1 MIHSKINEIA
11 EMIIRSEK
19 VVFFTGAG
27 VSTESGIP
35 DFRSPGGI
43 WTKFDPEDF
52 TIEKYIS
59 DPKSRSKQWNLL
71 IENGLLINAEPNR
84 AHLALAE
91 LDRLGKLQCII
102 TQNIDNLHQKA
113 GAPPEKV
120 IELHGTMSWAR
131 CMDCGE
137 RFSIYSLLDEFRSS
151 GKVPPCS
158 ICSGLIK
165 PDVVFFGEALP
176 KQALEE
182 SVRWSRTSD
191 LFIVIGS
198 SLVVYPAALMPIY
211 AKESGATLVIINNTS
226 TNLDSEAD
234 IIANGS
240 AGEVMEK
247 ILLRVKSG
255 L

>member
-1 MIHSKINEIA
+1 
-11 EMIIRSEK
+11 
-19 VVFFTGAG
+19 
-27 VSTESGIP
+27 
-35 DFRSPGGI
+35 
-43 WTKFDPEDF
+43 
-52 TIEKYIS
+52 
-59 DPKSRSKQWNLL
+59 
-71 IENGLLINAEPNR
+71 
-84 AHLALAE
+84 
-91 LDRLGKLQCII
+91 
-102 TQNIDNLHQKA
+102 
-113 GAPPEKV
+113 
-120 IELHGTMSWAR
+120 
-131 CMDCGE
+131 MDCGE